1 MTDLRR
7 AIRATL
13 MPGFD
18 GPVLPEW
25 LATQLAD
32 GLGSVCLFGSNV
44 VSPGQLRQLTDAIH
58 AAGPAA
64 LVAIDEEGGDVTRL
78 HHREGSLHPSA
89 AYLGSLD
96 DVDATEAVAADIGAQ
111 LVAAGVDL
119 NLAPVADVNSN
130 PLNPVIGV
138 RSFGADPVL
147 AARHVAAYTRGLQGA
162 GVGAVAKHF
171 PGHGDTAT
179 DSHRALPTIT
189 VGADLLASREL
200 VPFRAAVAA
209 GTLGVMTSHIL
220 VPVIDPDLPATLSAP
235 VLRLLRNDLGFTG
248 AIVSDA
254 LDMAGASK
262 GRGIPEAAVLALA
275 AGVDLLC
282 IGTDNTA
289 DQLAG
294 IVDHVLAAVRDGRL
308 SEARL
313 MDAAKRVAALS
324 SGVRALR
331 DARSSGTDVGGAP
344 ITVPEELRE
353 ERPSRH
359 AASQAQLRSSGPT
372 KRHEGV
378 VLSLPKGPPPPF
390 PDRSLSLTKG
400 PPPLSPKGFWLRG
413 PIAPLAAPVM
423 LRLDSEPNI
432 AAGED
437 TAWGVGDH
445 LAGELDSHLPGATC
459 VTAATLAEVEAV
471 LAAHPDRP
479 LVVQGRDLARVEFLA
494 RAATL
499 IKERRPDAVLV
510 ELGWPQLPGVPP
522 VDVATYGAGRGA
534 AICLITLLSE
544 GAR

>member
-1 MTDLRR
+1 MADLRR

-18 GPVLPEW
+18 GPVLPDW
-25 LATQLAD
+25 LATELFA
-32 GLGSVCLFGSNV
+32 GLGSVCLFGTNIID
-44 VSPGQLRQLTDAIH
+44 PDQLRGLTAAIH
-58 AAGPAA
+58 AAGPTA

-78 HHREGSLHPSA
+78 HHRDGSLYPSA

-96 DVDATEAVAADIGAQ
+96 DVDVTARAAAGIGAE

-138 RSFGADPVL
+138 RSFGAEPEL

-162 GVGAVAKHF
+162 GIGAVAKHF

-179 DSHRALPTIT
+179 DSHRELPTIM
-189 VGADLLASREL
+189 ADAALLASREL

-209 GTLGVMTSHIL
+209 GSLGVMTSHIL
-220 VPVIDPDLPATLSAP
+220 VPAIDPELPATLSAP

-254 LDMAGASK
+254 LDMAGASR

-294 IVDHVLAAVRDGRL
+294 IVDHVLGAVRSGRL
-308 SEARL
+308 SEERVQDAADRVARL
-313 MDAAKRVAALS
+313 AAGVA
-324 SGVRALR
+324 ALR
-331 DARSSGTDVGGAP
+331 DASFVPHEAPQGA
-344 ITVPEELRE
+344 VE
-353 ERPSRH
+353 ERS
-359 AASQAQLRSSGPT
+359 LRSERSE
-372 KRHEGV
+372 RHE
-378 VLSLPKGPPPPF
+378 
-390 PDRSLSLTKG
+390 G
-400 PPPLSPKGFWLRG
+400 PPPLSSRGFWLRA
-413 PIAPLAAPVM
+413 PIPPLTAPVF
-423 LRLDSEPNI
+423 LKLDSVANI

-437 TAWGVGDH
+437 TVWGVGEH
-445 LAGELDSHLPGATC
+445 LAGELGTHLPGATC
-459 VTAATLAEVEAV
+459 VTAATLDDVDAV

-479 LVVQGRDLARVEFLA
+479 LVVQGRDLARVAFLA
-494 RAATL
+494 RASTL
-499 IKERRPDAVLV
+499 VKNRRPDAVLV

-522 VDVATYGAGRGA
+522 VDIATYGAGRGA

>member
-7 AIRATL
+7 AVRATL

-18 GPVLPEW
+18 GPVLPDW
-25 LATQLAD
+25 LATEFAG
-32 GLGSVCLFGSNV
+32 GLGSVCLFGTNV
-44 VSPGQLRQLTDAIH
+44 VSPAQLRQLTAAIH
-58 AAGPAA
+58 AASPAA

-78 HHREGSLHPSA
+78 HHSEGSLHPSA

-96 DVDATEAVAADIGAQ
+96 DVDVTEAVAADIGAQ

-138 RSFGADPVL
+138 RSFGADPNL

-162 GVGAVAKHF
+162 GTGAVAKHF

-189 VGADLLASREL
+189 VDADLLASREL

-209 GTLGVMTSHIL
+209 GALGVMTSHIL
-220 VPVIDPDLPATLSAP
+220 LPAIDPELPATLSAP
-235 VLRLLRNDLGFTG
+235 VLRLLRDDLGFTG

-289 DQLAG
+289 EQLAG
-294 IVDHVLAAVRDGRL
+294 IVDHVLEAVASGRLDEARVRDAAERVARL
-308 SEARL
+308 SA
-313 MDAAKRVAALS
+313 
-324 SGVRALR
+324 GVTALR
-331 DARSSGTDVGGAP
+331 DPEQRS
-344 ITVPEELRE
+344 
-353 ERPSRH
+353 
-359 AASQAQLRSSGPT
+359 LRSERSE
-372 KRHEGV
+372 RHE
-378 VLSLPKGPPPPF
+378 
-390 PDRSLSLTKG
+390 G
-400 PPPLSPKGFWLRG
+400 PPPLSSKGFWLR
-413 PIAPLAAPVM
+413 APVPP
-423 LRLDSEPNI
+423 LTAPVFLKLDSVANI

-437 TAWGVGDH
+437 TVWGVGEH
-445 LAGELDSHLPGATC
+445 LAGALAAHLPGATC
-459 VTAATLAEVEAV
+459 VTAATIAEVDAV
-471 LAAHPDRP
+471 LTAHPDRP

-494 RAATL
+494 RASMMV
-499 IKERRPDAVLV
+499 KDRRPDAVLV

-522 VDVATYGAGRGA
+522 VDIATYGAGRGA

>member
-1 MTDLRR
+1 MSEDELRR

-18 GPVLPEW
+18 GPTLPDW
-25 LATQLAD
+25 LAAELAA
-32 GLGSVCLFGSNV
+32 GLGSVCLFGMNV
-44 VSPGQLRQLTDAIH
+44 VSPRQLRELTAAIH

-78 HHREGSLHPSA
+78 HHSNGSPHPSA

-96 DVDATEAVAADIGAQ
+96 DVSVTEAVAADIGAQ

-138 RSFGADPVL
+138 RSFGADPDL

-179 DSHRALPTIT
+179 DSHRELPTIT
-189 VGADLLASREL
+189 VDANLLAAREL

-220 VPVIDPDLPATLSAP
+220 VPVIDAELPATLSAP
-235 VLRLLRNDLGFTG
+235 VLRLLRDDLGFAG

-262 GRGIPEAAVLALA
+262 GRGIPEAAVLALT

-294 IVDHVLAAVRDGRL
+294 IIDHVLEAVRSGRL
-308 SEARL
+308 SDDRVR
-313 MDAAKRVAALS
+313 DAADRVAVLSAGVAAL
-324 SGVRALR
+324 R
-331 DARSSGTDVGGAP
+331 DPARRS
-344 ITVPEELRE
+344 
-353 ERPSRH
+353 
-359 AASQAQLRSSGPT
+359 LRS
-372 KRHEGV
+372 EGHD
-378 VLSLPKGPPPPF
+378 G
-390 PDRSLSLTKG
+390 
-400 PPPLSPKGFWLRG
+400 PPLSSKGFWFRG
-413 PIAPLAAPVM
+413 PIPAITAPVF
-423 LRLDSEPNI
+423 LKLDSVANI

-437 TAWGVGDH
+437 TVWGVGEH
-445 LAGELDSHLPGATC
+445 LAGELDQHLPGATC
-459 VTAATLAEVEAV
+459 VTAGTLAEVDAV
-471 LAAHPDRP
+471 LTAHSDRP

-494 RAATL
+494 HAATL
-499 IKERRPDAVLV
+499 IKDRRPDAVLV

-522 VDVATYGAGRGA
+522 VDIATYGAGRGA
-534 AICLITLLSE
+534 ALCLITLLSE
-544 GAR
+544 GSR

>member
-13 MPGFD
+13 MPGFE
-18 GPVLPEW
+18 GPELPDW
-25 LATQLAD
+25 LATELAG
-32 GLGSVCLFGSNV
+32 GLGSVCLFGTNV
-44 VSPGQLRQLTDAIH
+44 VSPGQLRQLTDEIH
-58 AAGPAA
+58 AASPGA

-78 HHREGSLHPSA
+78 HHADGSLHPSA

-96 DVDATEAVAADIGAQ
+96 DVDTTEAVAADIGAQ

-138 RSFGADPVL
+138 RSFGADPGL

-189 VGADLLASREL
+189 VDADLLAAREL

-220 VPVIDPDLPATLSAP
+220 LPAIDPELPATLSAA
-235 VLRLLRNDLGFTG
+235 VLRLLRGDLGFTG

-254 LDMAGASK
+254 LDMAGASG
-262 GRGIPEAAVLALA
+262 GRGIPEAAVLTLA

-289 DQLAG
+289 DQLAR
-294 IVDHVLAAVRDGRL
+294 IVDHVLDAIRDGRL
-308 SEARL
+308 DEARVR
-313 MDAAKRVAALS
+313 DAAERVAALS
-324 SGVRALR
+324 AGVGALR
-331 DARSSGTDVGGAP
+331 DARSSGTVWAAAP
-344 ITVPEELRE
+344 HTVPAARRE
-353 ERPSRH
+353 ER
-359 AASQAQLRSSGPT
+359 T
-372 KRHEGV
+372 KRHEG
-378 VLSLPKGPPPPF
+378 
-390 PDRSLSLTKG
+390 
-400 PPPLSPKGFWLRG
+400 PPPLSSKGFWLRA
-413 PIAPLAAPVM
+413 PISPVEKPVF
-423 LRLDSEPNI
+423 LKLDSVANV

-437 TAWGVGDH
+437 TVWGVGTH
-445 LAGELDSHLPGATC
+445 LAGELEAHLPGATC
-459 VTAATLAEVEAV
+459 VTAATIAEVEAV
-471 LAAHPDRP
+471 LAAYPDRP

-494 RAATL
+494 RASML
-499 IKERRPDAVLV
+499 VKDLRPDAVLV

-522 VDVATYGAGRGA
+522 VDIATYGAGRGA

>member
-7 AIRATL
+7 AVRATL
-13 MPGFD
+13 MPGFE
-18 GPVLPEW
+18 GPALPGW
-25 LATQLAD
+25 LATELAG
-32 GLGSVCLFGSNV
+32 GLGSVCLFGTNV
-44 VSPGQLRQLTDAIH
+44 VSPAQVRQLTAAIH
-58 AAGPAA
+58 AASPAA

-78 HHREGSLHPSA
+78 HHGEGSLHPSA

-96 DVDATEAVAADIGAQ
+96 DLDVTRAVAADIGAQ

-138 RSFGADPVL
+138 RSFGADPAL

-162 GVGAVAKHF
+162 GAGAVAKHF

-189 VGADLLASREL
+189 VDADLLAAREL

-220 VPVIDPDLPATLSAP
+220 LPAIDPELPATLSAP
-235 VLRLLRNDLGFTG
+235 VLRLLREDLGFTG

-289 DQLAG
+289 EQLAD
-294 IVDHVLAAVRDGRL
+294 IVDHVVDAVASGRLGEARVRDAAERVARL
-308 SEARL
+308 SAG
-313 MDAAKRVAALS
+313 VA
-324 SGVRALR
+324 ALR
-331 DARSSGTDVGGAP
+331 DASLEGA
-344 ITVPEELRE
+344 V
-353 ERPSRH
+353 
-359 AASQAQLRSSGPT
+359 
-372 KRHEGV
+372 
-378 VLSLPKGPPPPF
+378 
-390 PDRSLSLTKG
+390 LSLTKE

-413 PIAPLAAPVM
+413 TTPALTAPVF
-423 LRLDSEPNI
+423 LKLDSDANI

-437 TAWGVGDH
+437 TVWGVGEH
-445 LAGELDSHLPGATC
+445 LTGELAAQLPGATC
-459 VTAATLAEVEAV
+459 FTAANIAEVDAI
-471 LAAHPDRP
+471 LAAYPDRP
-479 LVVQGRDLARVEFLA
+479 LVVQGRDLGRVDFLA
-494 RAATL
+494 RASML
-499 IKERRPDAVLV
+499 VKDRRPDAVLV

-522 VDVATYGAGRGA
+522 VDIATYGAGRGA
-534 AICLITLLSE
+534 ALCLITLLSE
-544 GAR
+544 GSR

>member
-1 MTDLRR
+1 MSDLRR

-18 GPVLPEW
+18 GPVLPAW
-25 LATQLAD
+25 LASELAA
-32 GLGSVCLFGSNV
+32 GLGSVCLFGTNV
-44 VSPGQLRQLTDAIH
+44 ISTEQLRRLTDAIH

-78 HHREGSLHPSA
+78 HHRDGSLHPSA

-96 DVDATEAVAADIGAQ
+96 DVDVTQAVAADIGAQ

-138 RSFGADPVL
+138 RSFGADPAL
-147 AARHVAAYTRGLQGA
+147 AARHVAAYTLGLQGA
-162 GVGAVAKHF
+162 GLGAVAKHF

-189 VGADLLASREL
+189 VDAALLASREL
-200 VPFRAAVAA
+200 VPFRAAVEA

-220 VPVIDPDLPATLSAP
+220 LPAIDPELPATLSAS
-235 VLRLLRNDLGFTG
+235 VLRLLRDDLGFTG

-275 AGVDLLC
+275 AGVDLMC

-289 DQLAG
+289 AQLAG
-294 IVDHVLAAVRDGRL
+294 IVDHVLDAVRTGRL
-308 SEARL
+308 SEDRVRE
-313 MDAAKRVAALS
+313 AAERVAALS
-324 SGVRALR
+324 AGVATLRA
-331 DARSSGTDVGGAP
+331 T
-344 ITVPEELRE
+344 
-353 ERPSRH
+353 
-359 AASQAQLRSSGPT
+359 AQLEPSW
-372 KRHEGV
+372 
-378 VLSLPKGPPPPF
+378 
-390 PDRSLSLTKG
+390 SLSVTKG
-400 PPPLSPKGFWLRG
+400 PPPLSSRGFWLRE
-413 PIAPLAAPVM
+413 PIPALTAPVF
-423 LRLDSEPNI
+423 LKLDSVANI

-437 TAWGVGDH
+437 TVWGVGLH
-445 LAGELDSHLPGATC
+445 LAGELEAHLPGATC
-459 VTAATLAEVEAV
+459 VTAATLADVDAV
-471 LAAHPDRP
+471 LVAHPDRP
-479 LVVQGRDLARVEFLA
+479 LVVQGRDLGRVVFLA
-494 RAATL
+494 RASML
-499 IKERRPDAVLV
+499 VKDRRPDAVLV

-522 VDVATYGAGRGA
+522 VDIATYGAGRGA

>member
-1 MTDLRR
+1 MADLRR

-18 GPVLPEW
+18 GPVLPDW
-25 LATQLAD
+25 LAAELTA
-32 GLGSVCLFGSNV
+32 GLGSVCLFGTNV
-44 VSPGQLRQLTDAIH
+44 IDPDQLRGLTAAIH
-58 AAGPAA
+58 AAGPTA

-78 HHREGSLHPSA
+78 HHREGSLYPSA

-96 DVDATEAVAADIGAQ
+96 DLDVTAAAAAGIGAE

-138 RSFGADPVL
+138 RSFGAGPEL

-162 GVGAVAKHF
+162 GIGAVAKHF

-179 DSHRALPTIT
+179 DSHRELPTIT
-189 VGADLLASREL
+189 ADAALLATREL
-200 VPFRAAVAA
+200 VPFRAAIAA
-209 GTLGVMTSHIL
+209 GSLAVMTSHIL
-220 VPVIDPDLPATLSAP
+220 VPAIDPELPATLSAP
-235 VLRLLRNDLGFTG
+235 VLRLLRDDLGFTG

-254 LDMAGASK
+254 LDMAGASR
-262 GRGIPEAAVLALA
+262 GRGIAEAAVLALA

-294 IVDHVLAAVRDGRL
+294 IVDHVAQAVRAGRL
-308 SEARL
+308 SAQRVQDAADRVARL
-313 MDAAKRVAALS
+313 SANVAAL
-324 SGVRALR
+324 R
-331 DARSSGTDVGGAP
+331 DPS
-344 ITVPEELRE
+344 TVPGGLRG
-353 ERPSRH
+353 ER
-359 AASQAQLRSSGPT
+359 A
-372 KRHEGV
+372 KRRE
-378 VLSLPKGPPPPF
+378 
-390 PDRSLSLTKG
+390 G
-400 PPPLSPKGFWLRG
+400 PPPLSPAGFWLRG
-413 PIAPLAAPVM
+413 PIAPLVAPVL
-423 LRLDSEPNI
+423 LRLDSPANI

-437 TAWGVGDH
+437 TVWGVGEH
-445 LAGELDSHLPGATC
+445 LAGELATHLPGASC
-459 VTAATLAEVEAV
+459 VTAATLDEVDAV

-494 RAATL
+494 RASTL
-499 IKERRPDAVLV
+499 VRNRRPDAVLV

-522 VDVATYGAGRGA
+522 VDIATYGAGRGA
-534 AICLITLLSE
+534 AICLIALLSE

>member
-7 AIRATL
+7 AVRATL
-13 MPGFD
+13 MPGFE
-18 GPVLPEW
+18 GPVLPDW
-25 LATQLAD
+25 LATELAG
-32 GLGSVCLFGSNV
+32 GLGSVCLFGTNV
-44 VSPGQLRQLTDAIH
+44 VSPAQLRQLTAAIH
-58 AAGPAA
+58 AASPAA

-78 HHREGSLHPSA
+78 HHGEGSLHPSA

-96 DVDATEAVAADIGAQ
+96 DVDVTAAVAADIGAQ

-138 RSFGADPVL
+138 RSFGADPDL

-162 GVGAVAKHF
+162 GAGAVAKHF

-189 VGADLLASREL
+189 VDVDLLAAREL

-220 VPVIDPDLPATLSAP
+220 LPAIDPELPATLSAP
-235 VLRLLRNDLGFTG
+235 VLRLLRDDLGFTG

-254 LDMAGASK
+254 LDMAGASS

-289 DQLAG
+289 EQLAE
-294 IVDHVLAAVRDGRL
+294 IVDHVLEAVASGRLDEARVRDAAERVARL
-308 SEARL
+308 SAG
-313 MDAAKRVAALS
+313 VAALRH
-324 SGVRALR
+324 RA
-331 DARSSGTDVGGAP
+331 P
-344 ITVPEELRE
+344 VPEELRE
-353 ERPSRH
+353 ER
-359 AASQAQLRSSGPT
+359 T
-372 KRHEGV
+372 KRHEG
-378 VLSLPKGPPPPF
+378 
-390 PDRSLSLTKG
+390 
-400 PPPLSPKGFWLRG
+400 PPPLSSKGFWMRG
-413 PIAPLAAPVM
+413 PISPLTAPVF
-423 LRLDSEPNI
+423 LKLDSAANN

-437 TAWGVGDH
+437 TVWGVGDH
-445 LAGELDSHLPGATC
+445 LAGELAAHLPGATC
-459 VTAATLAEVEAV
+459 VTAATLAEVDAV
-471 LAAHPDRP
+471 LVAYPNRQ

-494 RAATL
+494 RASML
-499 IKERRPDAVLV
+499 VKDRRPDAVLV
-510 ELGWPQLPGVPP
+510 ELGWPQLHGVPP
-522 VDVATYGAGRGA
+522 VDIATYGAGRGA